1 MKKIIQN
8 DLTAMLLKLLVA
20 YGVLF
25 ALRVVF
31 YTYNYDSLGS
41 LTWDEVPLLLKG
53 CLIFDSANVAYTM
66 GLWMVLSL
74 LPLRSREKSWYR
86 TMVGIVYGLGIGAFV
101 FFNSCDTVYFH
112 YARKRATI
120 EEFAYADNSNTW
132 DVMLKATG
140 ENWEVLLAGL
150 VIFGLGL
157 WGYIKIPYRSTRI
170 KSKTAYYIA
179 CSVIF
184 VVGVFCLVTMMR
196 GGVGRAIRPISLSNA
211 AQYSVSPQ
219 KAHVVLSNP
228 FCILRT
234 IEGKSIKYTKYYDT
248 VPPKC
253 SPFHA
258 THAEAIGQKNVVIFI
273 MESLSWEHSAFLAP
287 QIHAKA
293 GNDFMPFMDSLMR
306 EGYTMHQGYANG
318 AKSIDALPSILASI
332 PSYRAPFTTMPQ
344 SLNPIQGLGG
354 ALKEQGYSTWFF
366 NGSEESSMGFVAFA
380 KLAGFDNIRTREQ
393 YEKACGTKDF
403 DGFWGIWDAPFMQFM
418 ARELN
423 TAPEPFIAAT
433 FTLTNH
439 HPFVVPESMEASLP
453 KGHTKAHRTVA
464 YTDDAVRQF
473 MEYAKGQKWYNNTLF
488 VFVADHVSS
497 EVYAP
502 VTKTVSGS
510 SHIVFFMYTPDGSLR
525 GQNNFIASQVDIMPT
540 VLGIVGYDKP
550 YFAFGR
556 DLRLNDSLQNS
567 PPMAV
572 NYRSEIFQ
580 ILVDGT
586 AYFFNETNLT
596 SAHSLEGDPMQTK
609 NILGVDPVRDSLAK
623 ELIQSSIQN
632 YYQQIEKGDF
642 RPRGAR

>member
-1 MKKIIQN
+1 MRNFLRN
-8 DLTAMLLKLLVA
+8 DLTSMLLKLLVA

-31 YTYNYDSLGS
+31 YVYNYDTLGA
-41 LTWDEVPLLLKG
+41 LTWSELPMLLKG

-66 GLWMVLSL
+66 GLWVVLSL
-74 LPLRSREKSWYR
+74 LPVRSRDRSWYR
-86 TMVGIVYGLGIGAFV
+86 TMVGIVYGLGLGAFV

-120 EEFAYADNSNTW
+120 EEFAYTDNANTGE
-132 DVMLKATG
+132 VMLQAVT
-140 ENWEVLLAGL
+140 ENWGVLIAGL
-150 VIFGLGL
+150 VILGLGL
-157 WGYIKIPYRSTRI
+157 WGYIKIHYHPTRI
-170 KSKTAYYIA
+170 KSKVWYYVV

-184 VVGVFCLVTMMR
+184 VVGVFALVTMMR
-196 GGVGRAIRPISLSNA
+196 GGVGRAIRPISLNNA
-211 AQYSVSPQ
+211 AQYSNSPQ
-219 KAHVVLSNP
+219 KANVVLSNP
-228 FCILRT
+228 FCIMRT
-234 IEGKSIKYTKYYDT
+234 IGGKSIKYTKYYDT
-248 VPPKC
+248 VELC
-253 SPFHA
+253 SPFHTA
-258 THAEAIGQKNVVIFI
+258 HSDQPLGKNNVVIFI

-287 QIHAKA
+287 EIHAKA
-293 GNDFMPFMDSLMR
+293 GDNFMPFMDSLMKQ
-306 EGYTMHQGYANG
+306 GYTMHQGYANG

-354 ALKEQGYSTWFF
+354 ALSGEGYSTWFF
-366 NGSEESSMGFVAFA
+366 NGSEEASMGFVAFA
-380 KLAGFDNIRTREQ
+380 KLAGFNNIRTREQ
-393 YEKACGTKDF
+393 YEDACGTKDY

-423 TAPEPFIAAT
+423 NAPEPFVAAT

-439 HPFVVPESMEASLP
+439 HPFVVPKQLEESLP

-464 YTDDAVRQF
+464 YTDRAVREF

-502 VTKTVSGS
+502 VTSTVSGS

-525 GQNNFIASQVDIMPT
+525 GQNHFIASQVDIMPT

-556 DLRLNDSLQNS
+556 DLRLADSLQSS

-580 ILVDGT
+580 IMVDST
-586 AYFFNETNLT
+586 AYFFDETRLT
-596 SAHSLEGDPMQTK
+596 SAHSLKDDPMQTK
-609 NILGVDPVRDSLAK
+609 NILGIAPQRDSLARQ
-623 ELIQSSIQN
+623 LIQSSIQN

-642 RPRGAR
+642 MPKGTR

>member
-1 MKKIIQN
+1 
-8 DLTAMLLKLLVA
+8 MLLKLLVA

-25 ALRVVF
+25 ALRIVF
-31 YTYNYDSLGS
+31 YVYNYDSLGA
-41 LTWDEVPLLLKG
+41 LTWGELPLLLKG
-53 CLIFDSANVAYTM
+53 CLVFDSANVAYTM
-66 GLWMVLSL
+66 GLWVVISL
-74 LPLRSREKSWYR
+74 LPLRCRDKSWYR
-86 TMVGIVYGLGIGAFV
+86 TMAGIVYGLGIGAFV

-120 EEFAYADNSNTW
+120 EEFTYADNANTW

-140 ENWEVLLAGL
+140 ENWGVLLAGL
-150 VIFGLGL
+150 VILGLGL
-157 WGYIKIPYRSTRI
+157 WGYIKIKYYPTRI
-170 KSKTAYYIA
+170 KNRAVYYTV

-184 VVGVFCLVTMMR
+184 VAGVFALVTMMR
-196 GGVGRAIRPISLSNA
+196 GGVGRAIRPISLNNA
-211 AQYSVSPQ
+211 AQYTNSPQ
-219 KAHVVLSNP
+219 KANAVLSNP
-228 FCILRT
+228 FCIMRT
-234 IEGKSIKYTKYYDT
+234 TGGKSIKYKKYYDT
-248 VPPKC
+248 VELC
-253 SPFHA
+253 SPFHTA
-258 THAEAIGQKNVVIFI
+258 SAQAIGKKNVVIFI

-287 QIHAKA
+287 DIHAKA

-306 EGYTMHQGYANG
+306 QGYTMHQGYANG

-380 KLAGFDNIRTREQ
+380 KLAGFNNIRTREQ
-393 YEKACGTKDF
+393 YEKACGTKDY

-423 TAPEPFIAAT
+423 SAPEPFVAAT

-439 HPFVVPESMEASLP
+439 HPFVVPANLEDSLP

-464 YTDDAVRQF
+464 YTDLAVRQF
-473 MEYAKGQKWYNNTLF
+473 MEYAKGQKWYDNTLF
-488 VFVADHVSS
+488 IFVADHVGS

-502 VTKTVSGS
+502 VTSTVSGS

-525 GQNNFIASQVDIMPT
+525 GQNHAIASQVDIMPT

-556 DLRLNDSLQNS
+556 DLRLADSLQTS
-567 PPMAV
+567 VPMAV

-580 ILVDGT
+580 IIVDST
-586 AYFFNETNLT
+586 AYFFDETRLT
-596 SAHSLEGDPMQTK
+596 SAHSLQDDPMQTK
-609 NILGVDPVRDSLAK
+609 NIMGLNPSRDSLAK

-642 RPRGAR
+642 MPKGSR